1 MKKSFIFAVIPLLTL
16 SFACKRKGEVI
27 HQKFKQTQFLLG
39 TYVTIT
45 IYAEKEPSLVF
56 EKVFREIKR
65 ISDKYSVEK
74 ENSYVNQLCIK
85 ASRGKAE
92 VDEETAFLI
101 RKSLQISRLTQGTF
115 DITVAVLKKL
125 WGFNLSPRLPEKNKI
140 QKAIKKVGW
149 QKIKLSGRILQLPEG
164 TFLDLSGIA
173 KGYAIDR
180 AVEILKKEGI
190 KSALVDAG
198 GDIYAL
204 GKKPDGSRWKIGIK
218 HPRQKGLLKIVELEN
233 AAIATSGDYENFFIY
248 KGKRYHHI
256 FNPATGY
263 PASSCQSVSVITD
276 SALEADA
283 LATGLFVAGPERAKA
298 LSKNLRI
305 TSFVVDR
312 EGNLFIFDFY
322 NSDLK
327 YY

>member
-1 MKKSFIFAVIPLLTL
+1 MKKSFVLIIIPLLTL
-16 SFACKRKGEVI
+16 SFACKGKGEFFY
-27 HQKFKQTQFLLG
+27 QKFKQTRFLLG

-45 IYAEKEPSLVF
+45 IYAEKEPSHLF

-65 ISDKYSVEK
+65 ISDKYSVEE
-74 ENSYVNQLCIK
+74 ENSYVNQLCRK
-85 ASRGKAE
+85 AFNGGTK

-101 RKSLQISRLTQGTF
+101 RKSIEISRLIEGAF

-125 WGFNLSPRLPEKNKI
+125 WGFNLSPHLPEKDEI
-140 QKAIKKVGW
+140 QKALKKVGW
-149 QKIKLSGRILQLPEG
+149 KKIRLSGKFLELPNG

-190 KSALVDAG
+190 KSALIDAG

-204 GKKPDGSRWKIGIK
+204 GQKPDGKMWKIGIK
-218 HPRQKGLLKIVELEN
+218 HPRQKGLLKIVELKN
-233 AAIATSGDYENFFIY
+233 AAIATSGDYENFFISQ
-248 KGKRYHHI
+248 GKRYHHI

-263 PASSCQSVSVITD
+263 PAPFCQSVSVITA

-283 LATGLFVAGPERAKA
+283 LATGLFVAGPERAKI
-298 LSKNLRI
+298 LSRNLRI
-305 TSFVVDR
+305 TSFIVDKN
-312 EGNLFIFDFY
+312 GKLFIFDFSD
-322 NSDLK
+322 SDLK